1 MPRRPTRVPSATRSR
16 SGALLD
22 AYAATAPGLEPLVA
36 RELAALGLVPNLE
49 TGGAAFR
56 GSIESIWRA
65 NLWLRTAS
73 RVLVRVA
80 SFRAQAFHELERL
93 ARAVPWERYVTSGN
107 AVRFRVTSKKSRL
120 YHSGGIAQR
129 FGEAIE
135 HRLGSGIVVGDS
147 RSDEHDEEGADGP
160 AAQLFVI
167 RAFHDVFTVSV
178 DSSGALLHQ
187 RGYRKAI
194 AKAPLR
200 ETLAAAMLI
209 ASDWNGSTP
218 LLDPLCGS
226 GTIPIEAALI
236 ARRMAP
242 GSTRSFAFQAWPSFD
257 GAGWDALLAEA
268 AAGVLASAGV
278 RIRGSDRDA
287 GAIEAAVANAERAG
301 VTADL
306 DLSVRAMSAVDDC
319 EGGDG
324 LIATNPPYGVRV
336 GEAARLRDLYAKLGQ
351 VLRSRCPGWRV
362 ALLSAN
368 ARLEG
373 ELRLPLEERIR
384 TRNGGIP
391 VRLMISRIPQR
402 DARSGA
408 EKIFRESAS
417 L

>member
-1 MPRRPTRVPSATRSR
+1 MS
-16 SGALLD
+16 
-22 AYAATAPGLEPLVA
+22 
-36 RELAALGLVPNLE
+36 RELATLGLAPNAE

-56 GSIESIWRA
+56 GPIESIWRA

-93 ARAVPWERYVTSGN
+93 ARAVPWERYVASGS

-120 YHSGGIAQR
+120 YHTGGIAQR

-135 HRLGSGIVVGDS
+135 HRLGGDIVVGDS
-147 RSDEHDEEGADGP
+147 RSDENDDEEAEGLAP
-160 AAQLFVI
+160 QLFVI
-167 RAFHDVFTVSV
+167 RVSHDVFTVSA

-209 ASDWNGSTP
+209 ASDWTGSTP

-236 ARRMAP
+236 ARHIPP
-242 GSTRSFAFQAWPSFD
+242 GWSRSFAFEGWPSFERSR
-257 GAGWDALLAEA
+257 WEALRAEA
-268 AAGVLASAGV
+268 AEGVLGGAGV

-287 GAIEAAVANAERAG
+287 GAIEAARSNAERAG
-301 VTADL
+301 VAADIELTA
-306 DLSVRAMSAVDDC
+306 RAVSAIDDC
-319 EGGDG
+319 ERGGG
-324 LIATNPPYGVRV
+324 LVATNPPYGVRV

-351 VLRSRCPGWRV
+351 VLRGKCPGWRV

-368 ARLEG
+368 ARLDG
-373 ELRLPLEERIR
+373 ELRLPLEERLR

-391 VRLMISRIPQR
+391 VRLMVAKVPNR
-402 DARSGA
+402 GA
-408 EKIFRESAS
+408 TAAH
-417 L
+417 

>member
-1 MPRRPTRVPSATRSR
+1 M
-16 SGALLD
+16 
-22 AYAATAPGLEPLVA
+22 A
-36 RELAALGLVPNLE
+36 RELAALGLAPNAE

-56 GSIESIWRA
+56 GPIESIWRA

-93 ARAVPWERYVTSGN
+93 ARAVPWERYVTGGS

-120 YHSGGIAQR
+120 YHTGGIAQR
-129 FGEAIE
+129 FSEAIE

-147 RSDEHDEEGADGP
+147 RSDESEDEETDGS

-167 RAFHDVFTVSV
+167 RAFHDAFTVSV

-200 ETLAAAMLI
+200 ETLAAAILI
-209 ASDWNGSTP
+209 ASEWDGSIP

-236 ARRMAP
+236 ARRIAP
-242 GSTRSFAFQAWPSFD
+242 GSGRSFAFQSWPSFE
-257 GAGWDALLAEA
+257 GSGWEALRAEA
-268 AAGVLASAGV
+268 AAGVVASAGV
-278 RIRGSDRDA
+278 PIRGSDRDA
-287 GAIEAAVANAERAG
+287 GAIEAAASNADRAG

-306 DLSVRAMSAVDDC
+306 DLSVRAVSAIDD
-319 EGGDG
+319 GGAGDG
-324 LIATNPPYGVRV
+324 LVATNPPYGVRV

-351 VLRSRCPGWRV
+351 VLRSRCPGWRFS
-362 ALLSAN
+362 LLSAN
-368 ARLEG
+368 TRLEG

-402 DARSGA
+402 
-408 EKIFRESAS
+408 
-417 L
+417 

>member
-1 MPRRPTRVPSATRSR
+1 MPVPRRPTRVPSATRSKP
-16 SGALLD
+16 SALLD

-36 RELAALGLVPNLE
+36 HELAALGLSPAAE

-56 GSIESIWRA
+56 GPVESIWRA

-93 ARAVPWERYVTSGN
+93 ARAVPWERYVTNGS

-120 YHSGGIAQR
+120 YHTGGIAQR

-135 HRLGSGIVVGDS
+135 HRLGSGIIVGDS
-147 RSDEHDEEGADGP
+147 RSDENDEDELEGS

-167 RAFHDVFTVSV
+167 RAFHDAFTVSV

-209 ASDWNGSTP
+209 ASDWDGSTP

-236 ARRMAP
+236 ARRIPP
-242 GSTRSFAFQAWPSFD
+242 GSTRSFAFQAWPSFE
-257 GAGWDALLAEA
+257 GSRWDALRAEA
-268 AAGVLASAGV
+268 ASGVLAGAGV
-278 RIRGSDRDA
+278 RIRGSDRDT
-287 GAIEAAVANAERAG
+287 GAIEAAASNAGRAG
-301 VTADL
+301 VAADVE
-306 DLSVRAMSAVDDC
+306 LSVRAVSAIEDC
-319 EGGDG
+319 VEPDG
-324 LIATNPPYGVRV
+324 LVATNPPYGVRV

-351 VLRSRCPGWRV
+351 VLRTRCPGWRV
-362 ALLSAN
+362 SLLSAN
-368 ARLEG
+368 TRLAG
-373 ELRLPLEERIR
+373 ELRLPLEERLR

-402 DARSGA
+402 
-408 EKIFRESAS
+408 
-417 L
+417 

>member
-1 MPRRPTRVPSATRSR
+1 MPVVPRRPTRAPSATRSKP
-16 SGALLD
+16 SNLLE

-36 RELAALGLVPNLE
+36 RELTTLGLVPNAE

-56 GSIESIWRA
+56 GPIESIWRA

-93 ARAVPWERYVTSGN
+93 ARAVPWERYVTSGS
-107 AVRFRVTSKKSRL
+107 ALRFRVTSKKSRL
-120 YHSGGIAQR
+120 YHTGGIAQR

-135 HRLGSGIVVGDS
+135 HRLGSGVVVGDS
-147 RSDEHDEEGADGP
+147 RSDESDEEDAEGSP
-160 AAQLFVI
+160 PQLFVI

-200 ETLAAAMLI
+200 ETLAAAMLM
-209 ASDWNGSTP
+209 ACDWSGSTP

-236 ARRMAP
+236 ARRIAP
-242 GSTRSFAFQAWPSFD
+242 GSRRSFAFEAWPSFESSRWESLR
-257 GAGWDALLAEA
+257 ADAT
-268 AAGVLASAGV
+268 AGVLASAGV
-278 RIRGSDRDA
+278 RISGSDRDA
-287 GAIEAAVANAERAG
+287 GAIQAAVSNAGRAG
-301 VTADL
+301 VTADV
-306 DLSVRAMSAVDDC
+306 DLSVRAVSAIDDC
-319 EGGDG
+319 AEADG

-351 VLRSRCPGWRV
+351 VLRTRCPGWRV

-368 ARLEG
+368 PRLEG
-373 ELRLPLEERIR
+373 ELRLPLEERMR

-391 VRLMISRIPQR
+391 VRLMISKLPQ
-402 DARSGA
+402 A
-408 EKIFRESAS
+408 
-417 L
+417 

>member
-1 MPRRPTRVPSATRSR
+1 MPRRPTRVPSATRSKP
-16 SGALLD
+16 SNLLD

-36 RELAALGLVPNLE
+36 RELAALGVTPNAE

-56 GSIESIWRA
+56 GPIESIWRA

-80 SFRAQAFHELERL
+80 SFRARAFHELERL
-93 ARAVPWERYVTSGN
+93 ARAVPWERYVANGSG
-107 AVRFRVTSKKSRL
+107 VRFRVTSKKSRL
-120 YHSGGIAQR
+120 YHTGGIAQR

-147 RSDEHDEEGADGP
+147 RSDENDEEEVDSSP
-160 AAQLFVI
+160 AQLFVI
-167 RAFHDVFTVSV
+167 RAFHDVFTVSI

-209 ASDWNGSTP
+209 ASDWSGSTP

-236 ARRMAP
+236 ARRIAP
-242 GSTRSFAFQAWPSFD
+242 GSTRSFAFQTWPSFE
-257 GAGWDALLAEA
+257 GSRWDALRAEA

-287 GAIEAAVANAERAG
+287 GAIEAAESNAARAG

-306 DLSVRAMSAVDDC
+306 DFSVRAVSAIDDC
-319 EGGDG
+319 EEGDG
-324 LIATNPPYGVRV
+324 LVVTNPPYGVRV

-351 VLRSRCPGWRV
+351 VLRTRCPGWRV

-368 ARLEG
+368 TRLET
-373 ELRLPLEERIR
+373 ELRLPLEERMR

-391 VRLMISRIPQR
+391 VRLMISSVPRR
-402 DARSGA
+402 
-408 EKIFRESAS
+408 
-417 L
+417 

>member
-1 MPRRPTRVPSATRSR
+1 MPVPRRPTRVPSATRSKP
-16 SGALLD
+16 STLLD
-22 AYAATAPGLEPLVA
+22 AYAAAAPGLEPLVA
-36 RELAALGLVPNLE
+36 RELSALGLSPAAE

-56 GSIESIWRA
+56 GPIESIWRA

-80 SFRAQAFHELERL
+80 SFRAQAFYELERL
-93 ARAVPWERYVTSGN
+93 ARAVPWERYVTKGS

-120 YHSGGIAQR
+120 YHTGGIAQR

-147 RSDEHDEEGADGP
+147 RSDEGDDDELEGS

-167 RAFHDVFTVSV
+167 RAFHDAFTVSV

-236 ARRMAP
+236 ARRIAP
-242 GSTRSFAFQAWPSFD
+242 GSARSFAFQAWPSFE
-257 GAGWDALLAEA
+257 GSRWEALRAEA
-268 AAGVLASAGV
+268 AAGVLASANV

-287 GAIEAAVANAERAG
+287 GAIEAAASNAGRAG
-301 VTADL
+301 VTADVE
-306 DLSVRAMSAVDDC
+306 LSVRAVSAIEDC
-319 EGGDG
+319 GEAGG
-324 LIATNPPYGVRV
+324 LVATNPPYGVRV
-336 GEAARLRDLYAKLGQ
+336 GEAVRLRDLYAKLGQ
-351 VLRSRCPGWRV
+351 VLRTRCPGWRV

-368 ARLEG
+368 TRLES
-373 ELRLPLEERIR
+373 ELRLPLEERMR

-391 VRLMISRIPQR
+391 VRLMISSIPQR
-402 DARSGA
+402 
-408 EKIFRESAS
+408 
-417 L
+417 

>member
-1 MPRRPTRVPSATRSR
+1 MPRRPTRAPSATPSKP
-16 SGALLD
+16 SNLLD
-22 AYAATAPGLEPLVA
+22 AYAATAPGLEPLVS
-36 RELAALGLVPNLE
+36 RELAALGLTPKAE

-56 GSIESIWRA
+56 GPIESIWRA

-93 ARAVPWERYVTSGN
+93 ARAVPWERYVAGGG

-120 YHSGGIAQR
+120 YHTGGIAQR
-129 FGEAIE
+129 VGEAIE

-147 RSDEHDEEGADGP
+147 RSDENDEEEVEGAAP
-160 AAQLFVI
+160 QLFVI
-167 RAFHDVFTVSV
+167 RVSHDGFTVSV

-218 LLDPLCGS
+218 LIDPLCGS

-236 ARRMAP
+236 ARRIAP
-242 GSTRSFAFQAWPSFD
+242 GSSRSFAFEAWPSFD
-257 GAGWDALLAEA
+257 RSRWDALRAEA
-268 AAGVLASAGV
+268 AEGALAGVGV
-278 RIRGSDRDA
+278 SILGSDRDA
-287 GAIEAAVANAERAG
+287 GAIEAAASNAERAG

-306 DLSVRAMSAVDDC
+306 DLSVRAVSAIDDC
-319 EGGDG
+319 VGADG
-324 LIATNPPYGVRV
+324 LVVTNPPYGVRV

-351 VLRSRCPGWRV
+351 VLRGKCPGWRV

-368 ARLEG
+368 PRLEG
-373 ELRLPLEERIR
+373 EVRLPLEERLR

-391 VRLMISRIPQR
+391 VRLMVSRVPER
-402 DARSGA
+402 GA
-408 EKIFRESAS
+408 ATAI
-417 L
+417 

>member
-1 MPRRPTRVPSATRSR
+1 MS
-16 SGALLD
+16 
-22 AYAATAPGLEPLVA
+22 
-36 RELAALGLVPNLE
+36 RELTALGLAPDAE
-49 TGGAAFR
+49 MGGAAFR
-56 GSIESIWRA
+56 GPIESIWRA

-93 ARAVPWERYVTSGN
+93 ARAVPWERYVASGS

-120 YHSGGIAQR
+120 YHTGGIAQR
-129 FGEAIE
+129 FGEAIA
-135 HRLGSGIVVGDS
+135 HRLGGGIVVGDS
-147 RSDEHDEEGADGP
+147 RSDENDEEEADSA

-200 ETLAAAMLI
+200 ETLAAALLM

-218 LLDPLCGS
+218 LIDPFCGS

-236 ARRMAP
+236 ARRIAP
-242 GSTRSFAFQAWPSFD
+242 GSSRSFAFEAWPSFD
-257 GAGWDALLAEA
+257 GSRWNALRAEA
-268 AAGVLASAGV
+268 ADGVLGNAGV
-278 RIRGSDRDA
+278 RISGSDRDA
-287 GAIEAAVANAERAG
+287 GAIQAAESNAERAG

-306 DLSVRAMSAVDDC
+306 DLSVRAVSAIEDC
-319 EGGDG
+319 TGGDG
-324 LIATNPPYGVRV
+324 LVAANPPYGVRV
-336 GEAARLRDLYAKLGQ
+336 GEAERLRDLYAKLGQ
-351 VLRSRCPGWRV
+351 VLRARCPGWRV

-368 ARLEG
+368 PRLEG
-373 ELRLPLEERIR
+373 ELRLKLEERMR

-391 VRLMISRIPQR
+391 IRLMISTIP
-402 DARSGA
+402 SGA
-408 EKIFRESAS
+408 LSAI
-417 L
+417 

>member
-1 MPRRPTRVPSATRSR
+1 MPVPRRPTRVPSATRSKP
-16 SGALLD
+16 STVLE

-36 RELAALGLVPNLE
+36 RELKALGLSATAE
-49 TGGAAFR
+49 TGGATFR
-56 GSIESIWRA
+56 GPIESIWRA
-65 NLWLRTAS
+65 NLWLRTAG

-93 ARAVPWERYVTSGN
+93 ARAVPWERYVTNGG

-120 YHSGGIAQR
+120 YHTGGIAQR

-147 RSDEHDEEGADGP
+147 RSDESDEEEVEGP

-167 RAFHDVFTVSV
+167 RAFHDAFTVSI

-209 ASDWNGSTP
+209 ASDWDGSTP

-236 ARRMAP
+236 ARRIPP
-242 GSTRSFAFQAWPSFD
+242 GSTRSFAFQAWPSFE
-257 GAGWDALLAEA
+257 GSRWDALRAEA

-287 GAIEAAVANAERAG
+287 GAIEAAASNAGRAG
-301 VTADL
+301 VTGDIE
-306 DLSVRAMSAVDDC
+306 LSVRAVSSIDDC
-319 EGGDG
+319 GQGDG
-324 LIATNPPYGVRV
+324 LVATNPPYGVRV
-336 GEAARLRDLYAKLGQ
+336 GEAVRLRDLYAKLGQ
-351 VLRSRCPGWRV
+351 VLRTRCPGWRL

-368 ARLEG
+368 TRLEG
-373 ELRLPLEERIR
+373 ELRLPLEERLR

-391 VRLMISRIPQR
+391 VRLMLSRLSQP
-402 DARSGA
+402 
-408 EKIFRESAS
+408 
-417 L
+417 

>member
-1 MPRRPTRVPSATRSR
+1 MPRRPTHVPSATRS
-16 SGALLD
+16 SPSHQLD
-22 AYAATAPGLEPLVA
+22 AYAATAPGLEPLVS
-36 RELAALGLVPNLE
+36 RELAALGLAPKAE

-56 GSIESIWRA
+56 GPIESIWRA

-80 SFRAQAFHELERL
+80 SFRARAFRELERL
-93 ARAVPWERYVTSGN
+93 ARGVPWERYVTSGS

-120 YHSGGIAQR
+120 YHTGGIAER
-129 FGEAIE
+129 LREAIE
-135 HRLGSGIVVGDS
+135 HRLGSGIIVGDS
-147 RSDEHDEEGADGP
+147 RSDESDDEEVNES

-167 RAFHDVFTVSV
+167 RVFHDVFTVSA

-200 ETLAAAMLI
+200 ETLAAAVLL
-209 ASDWNGSTP
+209 ASDWSGATP
-218 LLDPLCGS
+218 LIDPFCGS

-242 GSTRSFAFQAWPSFD
+242 GASRTFAFQTWPSFD
-257 GAGWDALLAEA
+257 GARWDGLRAEAAEGALA
-268 AAGVLASAGV
+268 AAGVPIV
-278 RIRGSDRDA
+278 GSDRDA
-287 GAIEAAVANAERAG
+287 GAIQAAASNAARAG

-306 DLSVRAMSAVDDC
+306 ELSVSAVSAIANC
-319 EGGDG
+319 TSEDG
-324 LIATNPPYGVRV
+324 LVATNPPYGVRV

-351 VLRSRCPGWRV
+351 VLRVRCPGWRL

-368 ARLEG
+368 PRLEG

-391 VRLMISRIPQR
+391 VRLLV
-402 DARSGA
+402 ARVPVRGA
-408 EKIFRESAS
+408 AVAP
-417 L
+417 